1 MIAFDIETIPNEQA
15 IQSDAWKKHKE
26 KKGITD
32 DSLAALHPAF
42 CQVVCICAYDEL
54 SQRKFSECGPDE
66 KEIISNFFSFVSES
80 TIPVI
85 LGGHNIKGFDIPV
98 TACRAMANGIGVISP
113 FAMAG
118 KKPWEI
124 PHVDS
129 VDIMKF
135 GGGPY
140 MSLDAMCFLFGV
152 DSPKNGPVSATGVW
166 DAFKAG
172 DYEGIKKYCGKDVN
186 AWLNCKRKLFALG
199 GIV

>member
-26 KKGITD
+26 KKEITD
-32 DSLAALHPAF
+32 DSFAALHPAF

-54 SQRKFSECGPDE
+54 TQRKFSECGPSE
-66 KEIISNFFSFVSES
+66 KEITSSFFSFVSES
-80 TIPVI
+80 TIPVV

-98 TACRAMANGIGVISP
+98 TACRSMANGISVIPP
-113 FAMAG
+113 FAMAN

-124 PHVDS
+124 PHVDTL
-129 VDIMKF
+129 DLMKF

-140 MSLDAMCFLFGV
+140 VSLDAMCFLFGV
-152 DSPKNGPVSATGVW
+152 ESPKNGPVSATGVW

-172 DYEGIKKYCGKDVN
+172 DYDGIKKYCGKDVN

-199 GIV
+199 VIA